1 MPRNR
6 VEGTEMTKTKPQ
18 EKRAPDADLFTW
30 MGLDLFMSLA
40 VKASDFASKSVRNA
54 NEIRLAEIGKGVK

>member
-1 MPRNR
+1 
-6 VEGTEMTKTKPQ
+6 
-18 EKRAPDADLFTW
+18 
-30 MGLDLFMSLA
+30 MSLA